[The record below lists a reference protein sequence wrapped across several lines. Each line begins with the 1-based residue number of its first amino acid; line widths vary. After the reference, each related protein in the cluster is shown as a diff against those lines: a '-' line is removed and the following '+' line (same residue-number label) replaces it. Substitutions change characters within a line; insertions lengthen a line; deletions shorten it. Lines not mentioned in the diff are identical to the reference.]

1 MKTSNYSTLAI
12 LDLIKSKKY
21 RIPQFQRNFR
31 WRPAQ
36 VKLLVDSMARNYP
49 MGSLL
54 VMEKNEQLPMHSR
67 YIDANIDSDDQ
78 CEQYSDTDNISYV
91 LDGQQ
96 RLTSIARV
104 FLNADSKRTFYFD
117 LKKMVIGIVDKDDD
131 TSWIATRFNKNNIER
146 LDKGAIKSEV

>member
-31 WRPAQ
+31 WRPSQ

-54 VMEKNEQLPMHSR
+54 VMARNEQLPMHSR

-78 CEQYSDTDNISYV
+78 CE
-91 LDGQQ
+91 
-96 RLTSIARV
+96 
-104 FLNADSKRTFYFD
+104 
-117 LKKMVIGIVDKDDD
+117 
-131 TSWIATRFNKNNIER
+131 
-146 LDKGAIKSEV
+146 